1 MSQYTDSYL
10 LGATLVPIQVDTPK
24 QILPSAG
31 INGWTF
37 KKASGATLA
46 IVRGTGF
53 SSAQGYVLG
62 DTEVFNVS
70 GPATFFLAA
79 GGATV
84 VAAIVPSFSRGF
96 SLFP

>member
-1 MSQYTDSYL
+1 MSQYTDTYM
-10 LGATLVPIQVDTPK
+10 LGATLIAIQTDTPK

-62 DTEVFNVS
+62 DTEVFNIH

-79 GGATV
+79 GGATAV
-84 VAAIVPSFSRGF
+84 VALVPSFSGGF